1 MGPILSTGTPA
12 YLVLGDIFNLVP
24 GMTPLYYCCT
34 VSGMGGFLLSQA
46 GSLIMMSFQQEAKRK
61 SSSISSSSSS
71 SSSSSDLQAVYLVYQ
86 SVGSRVT
93 SGLARGKK
101 APTRDEVGRLLACS
115 RISRASHPRRT
126 PWALVAP
133 DKVCTSATPIPGTWY
148 CCCCARNATRWKP
161 MVLRINSIDINSA

>member
-61 SSSISSSSSS
+61 SSSISSS